1 MEFNLATY
9 QTFTSYNLLAVL
21 YRDRKISRAIGMLG
35 GVPVRSINAMR
46 AEDTAKAT
54 WNLERSFDCIEVS
67 I

>member
-21 YRDRKISRAIGMLG
+21 YRDRKISRAIGMLR

-54 WNLERSFDCIEVS
+54 
-67 I
+67 